1 MNAPDGIPHPRTTP
15 VLYGHEAV
23 EARLLGAYQRR
34 RLHHAHL
41 LKGPTGIGKATL
53 AYRLARFV
61 LAHPDPNA
69 DAVQNAQSL
78 AIPRDHPE
86 FARTAAG
93 GHPDMLAIEAKM
105 DGKQGISIAVLRK
118 ATTFLEQTAALGGWR
133 VLLIDPGDDMA
144 GPAANALLKS
154 LEEPGRKTLIL
165 IVSHHPGSLLP
176 TIRSRCS
183 SSALH
188 PLSDADMGK
197 TLDALG
203 AADDLPDAERA
214 RRLALAKG
222 SVGRFLALS
231 GKDLEIEERFRQL
244 MSTLPRLPLDRAHDF
259 ADGLNRREPF
269 LAFLP
274 ILQDWLAGSVRRTA
288 LDAATSSYAMLPGR
302 LEAWATLWEKTAR
315 AAALADEYNL
325 ERKQVVLDAL
335 LTAAAIAKGPPAQP
349 S

>member
-1 MNAPDGIPHPRTTP
+1 MTATNEIPHPRTTP

-23 EARLLGAYQRR
+23 EARLLGAYQRQ

-41 LKGPTGIGKATL
+41 LKGPSGIGKATL
-53 AYRLARFV
+53 AYRFARFV
-61 LAHPDPNA
+61 LAHPDPGA
-69 DAVQNAQSL
+69 DAVQRAPSL
-78 AIPRDHPE
+78 AIPPDHPE

-105 DGKQGISIAVLRK
+105 DGKQGISIAILRK
-118 ATTFLEQTAALGGWR
+118 ATAFLEQTAALGGWR
-133 VLLIDPGDDMA
+133 VLLIDPGEDMA

-188 PLSDADMGK
+188 PLSNRDM
-197 TLDALG
+197 DRALG
-203 AADDLPDAERA
+203 ALRMAGELSDAERS

-244 MSTLPRLPLDRAHDF
+244 VGTLPRLPLDRAHDF
-259 ADGLNRREPF
+259 ADSLNRREPF

-274 ILQDWLAGSVRRTA
+274 ILQDWLAGSVRQTA
-288 LDAATSSYAMLPGR
+288 LGTATSSHTLLPGR
-302 LEAWATLWEKTAR
+302 LEAWAALWEKTAR

-335 LTAAAIAKGPPAQP
+335 LTAAEIAKGPPAQP